1 MARKREDP
9 TMTQRKKGSIFHLHN
24 EDRRFGA
31 PIDITGVIHD
41 DMPLGDEPV
50 VEAEE
55 LEELE
60 ALLIK

>member
-1 MARKREDP
+1 MI
-9 TMTQRKKGSIFHLHN
+9 QLKKGTLLHLHN

-31 PIDITGVIHD
+31 PIDITGVVRD

-55 LEELE
+55 IEELE
-60 ALLIK
+60 ALLGR